1 MFFAGILR
9 ARHFLNLIIILQHLI
24 TVHIQN
30 NSTPQNK
37 KQWMRKSFCLNFSFI
52 GLYVKCYRT
61 WSFVVAA
68 TAAQMTSLK
77 RVREIKRLL
86 TFFIIIHKKI
96 LSFLKT
102 QQKNHSKLLSTRFI
116 FIHSW
121 TIKFHALKCGIYTFF
136 VSWWCSRGI

>member
-1 MFFAGILR
+1 MPAFYARGISSTWLLLYNTLS
-9 ARHFLNLIIILQHLI
+9 HFWNF
-24 TVHIQN
+24 VHIQN

-37 KQWMRKSFCLNFSFI
+37 KQWMRKSFYLNFSFT
-52 GLYVKCYRT
+52 GFYVKCYRT

-86 TFFIIIHKKI
+86 IFFYNHHREPNSIFHKKI
-96 LSFLKT
+96 LSFLQT
-102 QQKNHSKLLSTRFI
+102 QQKNLSKLLSTRFI

-121 TIKFHALKCGIYTFF
+121 AIK
-136 VSWWCSRGI
+136 VPCSKMSNV